1 MSNTKHSRNLGCAL
15 KIMVITNYLIS
26 TIWRMAVDFFSLRHM
41 KQQSRKLINII
52 RAIKMLTLLRNSKM
66 KRAWVSSCPYLSIH
80 LNWPAHTWR
89 SLSNLFRWQHYPS
102 ASQYRVQLV
111 LPKLNYVEIS
121 KWAVPQSSWLCDSE
135 AKNLK
140 PMLEG
145 KEGWFKVT
153 VYIRTAWDPSPLHL
167 WISQEG

>member
-80 LNWPAHTWR
+80 LKCGTVLPAFLR
-89 SLSNLFRWQHYPS
+89 SSIRLAHPPLTRSNRLSNTGQITMSKHIHPCSSFKSSQDLIEFIIELHNWHYLQRKRFKIKGKWEETLNFGW
-102 ASQYRVQLV
+102 ASFIL
-111 LPKLNYVEIS
+111 
-121 KWAVPQSSWLCDSE
+121 
-135 AKNLK
+135 
-140 PMLEG
+140 
-145 KEGWFKVT
+145 
-153 VYIRTAWDPSPLHL
+153 
-167 WISQEG
+167 